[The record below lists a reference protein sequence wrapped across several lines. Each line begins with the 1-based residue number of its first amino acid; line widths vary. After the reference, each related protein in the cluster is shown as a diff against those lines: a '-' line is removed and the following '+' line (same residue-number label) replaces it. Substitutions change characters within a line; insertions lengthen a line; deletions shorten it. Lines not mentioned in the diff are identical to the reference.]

1 MISLPVTRLKDGM
14 ITAQSI
20 YNSSGASYLTRGSK
34 LSQQY
39 IEKLR
44 QIGISNVVITSLDP
58 DLPLPPPEDIIK
70 EDTRVNAIHQICE
83 TYSRLQQDENIEFS
97 PLLGT
102 AEKIIA
108 DLIKNPDNL
117 VQMTDIRLYDDYT
130 FAHSVNVAALSA
142 MLGIICG
149 YSKEDLTTLTM
160 GALLHDV
167 GKLDVN
173 INILNKPGTL
183 NDNEFEVIR
192 NHPEAGWRRL
202 CSIYDPGL
210 DMRMIASIAYQHH
223 EHLDGHGYPRHLTR
237 DNICE
242 FARIVAIADVYDALT
257 TQRPYKKAYAPH
269 IAYQI
274 MTKCSGKQFEPKLLS
289 LFFDHVSLFPVGSVV
304 KTTMG
309 YGIVQHIHTGMTR
322 FPRIIIF
329 ADNNPSPLPKPSTV
343 ETFNYGPDF
352 IQTVLDGNELRLL
365 CMRLQFNPAKLIIN
379 KA

>member
-83 TYSRLQQDENIEFS
+83 TYSRLQQDEDIEFS

-130 FAHSVNVAALSA
+130 FAHSVNV
-142 MLGIICG
+142 
-149 YSKEDLTTLTM
+149 
-160 GALLHDV
+160 
-167 GKLDVN
+167 
-173 INILNKPGTL
+173 
-183 NDNEFEVIR
+183 
-192 NHPEAGWRRL
+192 
-202 CSIYDPGL
+202 
-210 DMRMIASIAYQHH
+210 
-223 EHLDGHGYPRHLTR
+223 
-237 DNICE
+237 
-242 FARIVAIADVYDALT
+242 
-257 TQRPYKKAYAPH
+257 
-269 IAYQI
+269 
-274 MTKCSGKQFEPKLLS
+274 
-289 LFFDHVSLFPVGSVV
+289 
-304 KTTMG
+304 
-309 YGIVQHIHTGMTR
+309 
-322 FPRIIIF
+322 
-329 ADNNPSPLPKPSTV
+329 
-343 ETFNYGPDF
+343 
-352 IQTVLDGNELRLL
+352 
-365 CMRLQFNPAKLIIN
+365 
-379 KA
+379 